1 MSKKN
6 LLLTAIAGMLAASNG
21 YDASSMIG
29 ERTKKDARTSN
40 EKKKCK
46 SCKHFCKIS
55 DGCCVCDIYAR
66 MGYQVYPLAV
76 ACSKY
81 IKRSKRL

>member
-1 MSKKN
+1 MSKKD
-6 LLLTAIAGMLAASNG
+6 LLLTAMAGMLAASNE
-21 YDASSMIG
+21 YDTSSIIG
-29 ERTKKDARTSN
+29 ERAKKDSRLAS

-55 DGCCVCDIYAR
+55 DGRCVCDIYAR
-66 MGYQVYPLAV
+66 MDYQVYPLAV

>member
-21 YDASSMIG
+21 CDVSSMIG
-29 ERTKKDARTSN
+29 ERSKKDTRTSS

-55 DGCCVCDIYAR
+55 DRRCVCDIYAR
-66 MGYQVYPLAV
+66 MDYQVYPLAV